1 MKNIKLILILIVFAG
16 CENLDD
22 KIEGFWSVE
31 QAYYHNIPAI
41 WNLPYNAFELNS
53 DKTGLFPHMAIDYS
67 DDIREDAGKWKIKR
81 SDGDYFLQIETTNW
95 LFNRNFQIVNLR
107 VEQDSI
113 GFGYF
118 LKMSLLADSLRIDC
132 KKIITHP
139 GQ

>member
-1 MKNIKLILILIVFAG
+1 MRYIELSLILIAFIG
-16 CENLDD
+16 CERFDD

-31 QAYYHNIPAI
+31 QAYYHNVPAV

-53 DKTGLFPHMAIDYS
+53 DKTALFPHMAIDYS
-67 DDIREDAGKWKIKR
+67 DDIREDTGRWEIQR
-81 SDGDYFLQIETTNW
+81 IGGVNFLEIETNNW

-118 LKMSLLADSLRIDC
+118 LKMSIQADSLRIDC

-139 GQ
+139 EN